1 MPPADPNVNNLCY
14 QQALEDSNSMGCQAI
29 EPVNIVNVEK
39 VIGREECENPIQKS
53 LAQKEKAQEQMGDI
67 LSASKVIKAV
77 ERAKLSERNLP
88 DFGHR
93 DEEPNWWFVT
103 RGTLVLPDLQEKTN
117 PVESSGFI
125 AGESVE
131 LCGRKL
137 TFMDHQEVE
146 PCSFDL
152 PEFQQKFKPARVKR
166 YESLQHFQYKD
177 PSAAEKKK
185 LEPNRKRN
193 KKGLKFLEQSEIEG
207 RSLSDSDLKTR
218 WENGIKEAKETLE
231 VGKKV
236 GIEFFGDEQE
246 IIHDLVNLELGNHP
260 N

>member
-93 DEEPNWWFVT
+93 DEEPNWRERLSCTIVT
-103 RGTLVLPDLQEKTN
+103 AFGYVLLV
-117 PVESSGFI
+117 SG
-125 AGESVE
+125 S
-131 LCGRKL
+131 C
-137 TFMDHQEVE
+137 
-146 PCSFDL
+146 
-152 PEFQQKFKPARVKR
+152 
-166 YESLQHFQYKD
+166 
-177 PSAAEKKK
+177 
-185 LEPNRKRN
+185 
-193 KKGLKFLEQSEIEG
+193 EI
-207 RSLSDSDLKTR
+207 
-218 WENGIKEAKETLE
+218 
-231 VGKKV
+231 
-236 GIEFFGDEQE
+236 
-246 IIHDLVNLELGNHP
+246 
-260 N
+260 